1 MTETSDGVDI
11 DVANSHEPS
20 YYEIALTNRQVV
32 VAFVILLIC
41 LLCAFFS
48 GVYIGRE
55 GTLRD
60 QQQMVR
66 TAPPAQPPANDE
78 GRELDEFEF
87 FDSANNR
94 ASAPDQRAELEPAAA
109 PEKSPSNSSS
119 DTTLLEDFGGEDVA
133 PAPEEDAEEVTEAET
148 PAERRIRERRER
160 EARRAAAAAEALS
173 KPAAPAAE
181 PAREE
186 APARPR
192 RGAETAAAPA
202 SGSKGKV
209 VIQVFSSA
217 EKDQAERIRQRLANG
232 GHPAFLSPVQV
243 GGATMYRVL
252 IGPYTTRGDAQKVA
266 DTVRKGYK
274 LDTWITE

>member
-1 MTETSDGVDI
+1 M
-11 DVANSHEPS
+11 ANSHEPS

-41 LLCAFFS
+41 LLSAFFS

-60 QQQMVR
+60 QEQLVR
-66 TAPPAQPPANDE
+66 TTPPAQASANDE

-87 FDSANNR
+87 FDSGNAR
-94 ASAPDQRAELEPAAA
+94 ATVPDQQAQLEPA
-109 PEKSPSNSSS
+109 PEPPPTNSP
-119 DTTLLEDFGGEDVA
+119 DTTLLEDFGGEEDME
-133 PAPEEDAEEVTEAET
+133 PIPEEDAEPEPEVEAET

-160 EARRAAAAAEALS
+160 EARRAQAAAEALS
-173 KPAAPAAE
+173 TPAAPAPA

-186 APARPR
+186 TPARSR
-192 RGAETAAAPA
+192 RDAETAAAPA
-202 SGSKGKV
+202 SSAKGKV

-217 EKDQAERIRQRLANG
+217 EKDQAERIRQRLVNG
-232 GHPAFLSPVQV
+232 GHPAYLSPVEV
-243 GGATMYRVL
+243 GGNTMYRVR
-252 IGPYTTRGDAQKVA
+252 IGPYATRADAQKVA

>member
-1 MTETSDGVDI
+1 M
-11 DVANSHEPS
+11 ANSNEPS

-60 QQQMVR
+60 QEQLVR
-66 TAPPAQPPANDE
+66 TTPPAQAPANDE

-87 FDSANNR
+87 FDSGNAR
-94 ASAPDQRAELEPAAA
+94 ATAPDQQARVEPT
-109 PEKSPSNSSS
+109 PEPPPASSS
-119 DTTLLEDFGGEDVA
+119 PDTTLLEDFGGEDEA
-133 PAPEEDAEEVTEAET
+133 PAPEEDVAEEAET
-148 PAERRIRERRER
+148 PTERRIRERRER
-160 EARRAAAAAEALS
+160 EARRAQAAAEALN
-173 KPAAPAAE
+173 KPVTPDAA

-186 APARPR
+186 TPARSR
-192 RGAETAAAPA
+192 RTETAAAPA
-202 SGSKGKV
+202 SSAKGKV

-217 EKDQAERIRQRLANG
+217 EKDQAERIRQRLVNG
-232 GHPAFLSPVQV
+232 GHPAFLSPVEV
-243 GGATMYRVL
+243 GGTTMYRVR
-252 IGPYTTRGDAQKVA
+252 IGPYATRGDAQTVA

>member
-1 MTETSDGVDI
+1 M
-11 DVANSHEPS
+11 ANSHEPS

-41 LLCAFFS
+41 LLSAFFS

-60 QQQMVR
+60 QEQMVR
-66 TAPPAQPPANDE
+66 ATPPAQPANDE

-87 FDSANNR
+87 FDSANTR
-94 ASAPDQRAELEPAAA
+94 ASAPDQRAQLEPAAV
-109 PEKSPSNSSS
+109 PEPPPSSAS

-148 PAERRIRERRER
+148 PTERRIRERRER

-192 RGAETAAAPA
+192 RGSEAAAAPA
-202 SGSKGKV
+202 ASSRAGKV

-243 GGATMYRVL
+243 GGSTMYRVR
-252 IGPYTTRGDAQKVA
+252 IGPYGTRDDAQKVA

>member
-41 LLCAFFS
+41 LLSAFFS

-60 QQQMVR
+60 QEQLVR
-66 TAPPAQPPANDE
+66 TTPPAQAPANDE

-87 FDSANNR
+87 FDSANTR
-94 ASAPDQRAELEPAAA
+94 ATAPDQQAQVEPA
-109 PEKSPSNSSS
+109 PEPPPTNSP
-119 DTTLLEDFGGEDVA
+119 DTTLLEDFGGEEDMET
-133 PAPEEDAEEVTEAET
+133 APEEDAEPEVEAET
-148 PAERRIRERRER
+148 PTERRIRERRER
-160 EARRAAAAAEALS
+160 EARRAQAAAEALDAPTP
-173 KPAAPAAE
+173 PAAQ

-186 APARPR
+186 TPRPR
-192 RGAETAAAPA
+192 RNAEPAAAPA
-202 SGSKGKV
+202 SPAKGKV

-217 EKDQAERIRQRLANG
+217 EKDQAERIRQRLVNG
-232 GHPAFLSPVQV
+232 GHPAYLSPVEV
-243 GGATMYRVL
+243 GGNTMYRVR
-252 IGPYTTRGDAQKVA
+252 IGPYATRADAQKVA

>member
-1 MTETSDGVDI
+1 
-11 DVANSHEPS
+11 VANSHEPS

>member
-1 MTETSDGVDI
+1 M
-11 DVANSHEPS
+11 ANSHEPS

-41 LLCAFFS
+41 LLSAFFS

-60 QQQMVR
+60 QEQLVR
-66 TAPPAQPPANDE
+66 TNPPAQAPANDE

-87 FDSANNR
+87 FDSGNAR
-94 ASAPDQRAELEPAAA
+94 ATAPDQQARVEPT
-109 PEKSPSNSSS
+109 PEPPPTNSA
-119 DTTLLEDFGGEDVA
+119 DTTLLEDFGGEEDVA
-133 PAPEEDAEEVTEAET
+133 PAPEEEVEEAQRPEAET
-148 PAERRIRERRER
+148 PTERRIRERRER
-160 EARRAAAAAEALS
+160 EARRAQAAAEALN
-173 KPAAPAAE
+173 KPVTREAT

-186 APARPR
+186 TPARSRRTETATAPA
-192 RGAETAAAPA
+192 ASAA
-202 SGSKGKV
+202 KGKV

-217 EKDQAERIRQRLANG
+217 EKDQAERIRQRLVNG
-232 GHPAFLSPVQV
+232 GHPAYLSPVEV
-243 GGATMYRVL
+243 GGTTMYRVR
-252 IGPYTTRGDAQKVA
+252 IGPYPTRADAQKVA